1 MSVVPSLSTMKIEF
15 KYHDQDED
23 WVYLSEEEAQREL
36 MKFLNR
42 FSDEGK
48 RQWVSRIKNRDFPP
62 PLADAEYT
70 QFAKRFLDPN

>member
-1 MSVVPSLSTMKIEF
+1 MVLRLRAMKIEF

-23 WVYLSEEEAQREL
+23 WVYLSEDEAKKEL

-48 RQWVSRIKNRDFPP
+48 RQWVSRIKSRDFPA
-62 PLADAEYT
+62 PLTDAEYD
-70 QFAKRFLDPN
+70 QFVKRFLDPN